1 MHAEFNISSI
11 SLAIIIIDAKYVYEI
26 TAITAMWSSKGQFI
40 FQPLYLHVHIIV
52 QSHREMGLGRLY
64 RFLGC
69 HGISRTCDVIKSHLG
84 LWNIWPVAQETAIV
98 NAANY
103 SAL

>member
-26 TAITAMWSSKGQFI
+26 TAITAMWSSKGQII

-52 QSHREMGLGRLY
+52 QSQRNGSGQTLQVPGLP
-64 RFLGC
+64 
-69 HGISRTCDVIKSHLG
+69 
-84 LWNIWPVAQETAIV
+84 WNKQ
-98 NAANY
+98 NM
-103 SAL
+103 